1 MRADVV
7 VVGGGLSGLAV
18 AAQLTEAGLEV
29 LLAEADERLGGRVR
43 ERRIDGF
50 RVGGGHL
57 AHTTWPAL
65 GALAEPGP
73 TRAAR
78 LQLRSFSPGI
88 RVYAD
93 GAALR
98 FGVAPPRSPATRA
111 DQGPSTR
118 ADSAQQ
124 SMATLLA
131 PIGSVTDRARLSTEF
146 YRLARGSI
154 DASLTGREDASG
166 ESFTSRGYSPVLV
179 DGFLRRY
186 LTALI
191 ADEDLAASVRGADW
205 LLRMLVSGRFA
216 VPEGGFEA
224 LVRLLADRLGPE
236 RILLGTRAHEVHADR
251 VSTDAG
257 LIHTSAVVVASDPL
271 GAVSLFPG
279 LHEPRMRPL
288 TTLWHT
294 VDADALPPG
303 PDRVPTVLIDGDPAS
318 PVARTCVVSRVDPQ
332 HAPEGRE
339 LISTVV
345 AGHDG
350 KQLDVLD
357 RAVMTRLERLHG
369 VSAQA
374 LSTVEVCHSERALAA
389 MDAPYNFTRPVRLI
403 GGLYVCGDHRGLPNI
418 EGALASAS
426 RAADAVLADLRRRS
440 GH

>member
-29 LLAEADERLGGRVR
+29 ILTEADERLGGRVR
-43 ERRIDGF
+43 EQRIDGF

-65 GALAEPGP
+65 GALAEPEP
-73 TRAAR
+73 SRAAR
-78 LQLRSFSPGI
+78 LKLLSFSPGV

-98 FGVAPPRSPATRA
+98 FGAAPSRP
-111 DQGPSTR
+111 
-118 ADSAQQ
+118 QQ

-131 PIGSVTDRARLSTEF
+131 PMGSVTDKTRLSKEF
-146 YRLARGSI
+146 YRLASGPI
-154 DASLTGREDASG
+154 DASLSG
-166 ESFTSRGYSPVLV
+166 QEFPSSESFATRGYSPALV

-186 LTALI
+186 LTALV
-191 ADEDLAASVRGADW
+191 ADEDLAASGRGADW
-205 LLRMLVSGRFA
+205 LLRLLVRGRFA

-224 LVRLLADRLGPE
+224 LVRLLAERLGFD
-236 RILLGTRAHEVHADR
+236 RILLGTRTHEVHADR

-257 LIHTSAVVVASDPL
+257 LIRTSAVVVATDPMA
-271 GAVSLFPG
+271 AVALFPG

-288 TTLWHT
+288 TTLWHA
-294 VDADALPPG
+294 VDAGQLPPG
-303 PDRVPTVLIDGDPAS
+303 PDRVPTVLIDGDAAS
-318 PVARTCVVSRVDPQ
+318 PVARTAVVSRVAAS

-339 LISTVV
+339 LIGTVV

-350 KQLDVLD
+350 KELDELD
-357 RAVMTRLERLHG
+357 RAVLARLETLHG
-369 VSAQA
+369 VSARA
-374 LSTVEVCHSERALAA
+374 LDTIEVRHSERALAA

-440 GH
+440 EH

>member
-43 ERRIDGF
+43 EHEIDGF

-78 LQLRSFSPGI
+78 LHLRSFSPGI

-98 FGVAPPRSPATRA
+98 FGAAPSRPEQT
-111 DQGPSTR
+111 
-118 ADSAQQ
+118 
-124 SMATLLA
+124 MATLLA
-131 PIGSVTDRARLSTEF
+131 PIGSVTDRARLSKEF
-146 YRLARGSI
+146 YRLASGSI
-154 DASLTGREDASG
+154 DASLTGQEDASG
-166 ESFTSRGYSPVLV
+166 ETFTARGYSPILV

-191 ADEDLAASVRGADW
+191 GDEDLAASIRGTDW
-205 LLRMLVSGRFA
+205 LLRMLVRGRFA

-224 LVRLLADRLGPE
+224 LVRLLADRLGAE

-271 GAVSLFPG
+271 SAVSLFPG

-288 TTLWHT
+288 TTLWHA
-294 VDADALPPG
+294 VDAGALPPG

-318 PVARTCVVSRVDPQ
+318 PLARTTVVSRVDPQ

-345 AGHDG
+345 SGHDG

-357 RAVMTRLERLHG
+357 RAVTTRLEVLHG
-369 VSAQA
+369 VSASE
-374 LSTVEVCHSERALAA
+374 LSTVDIRHAERALAA

-426 RAADAVLADLRRRS
+426 RAADAVLADLRRRG

>member
-29 LLAEADERLGGRVR
+29 ILAEAGERLGGRVR
-43 ERRIDGF
+43 EHRIDGF
-50 RVGGGHL
+50 RLGGGHL

-65 GALAEPGP
+65 GALAEPEP
-73 TRAAR
+73 TRATR
-78 LQLRSFSPGI
+78 LNLHSFSPGV

-98 FGVAPPRSPATRA
+98 FGAAPSRP
-111 DQGPSTR
+111 
-118 ADSAQQ
+118 QQ
-124 SMATLLA
+124 AMATLLA
-131 PIGSVTDRARLSTEF
+131 PIGSVTDKTRLSKEF
-146 YRLARGSI
+146 YRLASGPI
-154 DASLTGREDASG
+154 DASLSGQEFASS
-166 ESFTSRGYSPVLV
+166 ESFASRGYSPIVV

-191 ADEDLAASVRGADW
+191 ADEDLAASGRGADW
-205 LLRMLVSGRFA
+205 LLRMLVRGRFA

-224 LVRLLADRLGPE
+224 LVDLLAQRLGTE

-257 LIHTSAVVVASDPL
+257 LIRTSAVVVATDPAA
-271 GAVSLFPG
+271 AVSLFPG

-288 TTLWHT
+288 TVLWHA
-294 VDADALPPG
+294 VDADQLPSG
-303 PDRVPTVLIDGDPAS
+303 PDRIPTVLIDGDPAS
-318 PVARTCVVSRVDPQ
+318 PVARTAVFSRVAPT

-339 LISTVV
+339 LIGTVV

-350 KQLDVLD
+350 KELDELD
-357 RAVMTRLERLHG
+357 QAVTSRLERLHG
-369 VSAQA
+369 VSARA
-374 LSTVEVCHSERALAA
+374 LSTIEVRHSERALAA

-440 GH
+440 GQY

>member
-29 LLAEADERLGGRVR
+29 ILTEADERLGGRAR
-43 ERRIDGF
+43 EQRIDGF

-65 GALAEPGP
+65 GALAEPEP
-73 TRAAR
+73 SRAAR
-78 LQLRSFSPGI
+78 LKLLSFSPGV
-88 RVYAD
+88 RVYAE

-98 FGVAPPRSPATRA
+98 FGVAPPRP
-111 DQGPSTR
+111 PSTR
-118 ADSAQQ
+118 AQKVQQ
-124 SMATLLA
+124 TMATLLA
-131 PIGSVTDRARLSTEF
+131 PMGSVTDKTRLSKEF
-146 YRLARGSI
+146 YRLASGPI
-154 DASLTGREDASG
+154 DASLSG
-166 ESFTSRGYSPVLV
+166 QEFPSSESFASRGYSSALV

-191 ADEDLAASVRGADW
+191 ADEDLAASGRGADW
-205 LLRMLVSGRFA
+205 LLRLLVRGRFA

-224 LVRLLADRLGPE
+224 LVRLLAERLGFE
-236 RILLGTRAHEVHADR
+236 RILLGTRTHEVHADR
-251 VSTDAG
+251 VATDAG
-257 LIHTSAVVVASDPL
+257 LIRTSAVVVATDPMA
-271 GAVSLFPG
+271 AVSLFPG

-288 TTLWHT
+288 TTLWHA
-294 VDADALPPG
+294 VDAGQLPPG
-303 PDRVPTVLIDGDPAS
+303 PDRIPTVLIDGDAAS
-318 PVARTCVVSRVDPQ
+318 PVARTAVVSRVAPG

-339 LISTVV
+339 LIGTVV
-345 AGHDG
+345 AGHNG
-350 KQLDVLD
+350 KELDELD
-357 RAVMTRLERLHG
+357 RTVMARLETLHG
-369 VSAQA
+369 VSARA
-374 LSTVEVCHSERALAA
+374 LDTVEVRHSERALAA

-440 GH
+440 GDY

>member
-29 LLAEADERLGGRVR
+29 LLAEAGARLGGRVR
-43 ERRIDGF
+43 EAQIDGF

-65 GALAEPGP
+65 GSLAEPEP
-73 TRAAR
+73 TRETR
-78 LQLRSFSPGI
+78 LHLRSFSPGI
-88 RVYAD
+88 RVYAE

-98 FGVAPPRSPATRA
+98 FGAAPSRP
-111 DQGPSTR
+111 
-118 ADSAQQ
+118 QQ
-124 SMATLLA
+124 AMATLLA
-131 PIGSVTDRARLSTEF
+131 PIGTVTDKTRLSKEF
-146 YRLARGSI
+146 YRLARGPI
-154 DASLTGREDASG
+154 DASLAGREDASSD
-166 ESFTSRGYSPVLV
+166 SFAERGYSPTLV

-191 ADEDLAASVRGADW
+191 ADEDLAASIRGADW
-205 LLRMLVSGRFA
+205 LLRMLVRGRFA

-224 LVRLLADRLGPE
+224 LVRLLADRLGKE
-236 RILLGTRAHEVHADR
+236 RILLGTRVHEVHADR
-251 VSTDAG
+251 VSTEAG
-257 LIHTSAVVVASDPL
+257 LIRTSAVVVATDPMA
-271 GAVSLFPG
+271 AVSLFPG

-288 TTLWHT
+288 TTLWHA
-294 VDADALPPG
+294 VDADELPPG
-303 PDRVPTVLIDGDPAS
+303 PDRIPTVLIDGDAAS
-318 PVARTCVVSRVDPQ
+318 PVARTAVVSRVAPSY
-332 HAPEGRE
+332 APEGSA
-339 LISTVV
+339 LIGTVV

-350 KQLDVLD
+350 KELDALD
-357 RAVMTRLERLHG
+357 RAVCARLEKLHG
-369 VSAQA
+369 VSAGS
-374 LSTVEVCHSERALAA
+374 LSTIEVTHCERALAA

-440 GH
+440 AH